1 MSDYFNWSLVGKYLP
16 KLIAVL
22 PVTLAI
28 VGIATIVGLILGS
41 LIAFIRIEKVAV
53 LSQICAIFVSFVRGT
68 PILVQLYIVYYG
80 VPILLKSLF
89 SLDISQW
96 NKVFFIY
103 IAYGLNTA
111 AFQSETIRA
120 SIESIP
126 RHQFDACAACGLT
139 KAQTYGKVIMPQMI
153 RIAMPSFGTTT
164 IALLQ
169 DTSLAFTIGV
179 VDVVGRAKALGA
191 YTFHTMEAYTGAALL
206 FIVLSF
212 ILERIFAAIEA
223 QMSFTAKHTITLPKL
238 RMPQLIR
245 FKSKASVPA
254 IAQPVPATARVVAH
268 GESR

>member
-22 PVTLAI
+22 PVTLEI
-28 VGIATIVGLILGS
+28 VGIATIAGLILGC
-41 LIAFIRIEKVAV
+41 LIAFVRIEKTVV
-53 LSQICAIFVSFVRGT
+53 LSQICAVFVSFVRGT

-89 SLDISQW
+89 ALDISQW
-96 NKVFFIY
+96 NKVIFIY

-111 AFQSETIRA
+111 AFQSETIKA

-126 RHQFDACAACGLT
+126 QHQFDACAACGLT
-139 KAQTYGKVIMPQMI
+139 KAQTYVKVIMPQMI

-191 YTFHTMEAYTGAALL
+191 YTFHTMEAYMGAAIL

-212 ILERIFAAIEA
+212 ILERIFATIEV
-223 QMSFTAKHTITLPKL
+223 QMSFTAKHSVALPKL
-238 RMPQLIR
+238 RVPQLIR
-245 FKSKASVPA
+245 YKRKSTVGI
-254 IAQPVPATARVVAH
+254 IAKPVPVAAKVAVPS
-268 GESR
+268 ESK

>member
-1 MSDYFNWSLVGKYLP
+1 
-16 KLIAVL
+16 
-22 PVTLAI
+22 
-28 VGIATIVGLILGS
+28 
-41 LIAFIRIEKVAV
+41 
-53 LSQICAIFVSFVRGT
+53 
-68 PILVQLYIVYYG
+68 
-80 VPILLKSLF
+80 
-89 SLDISQW
+89 
-96 NKVFFIY
+96 
-103 IAYGLNTA
+103 
-111 AFQSETIRA
+111 
-120 SIESIP
+120 
-126 RHQFDACAACGLT
+126 
-139 KAQTYGKVIMPQMI
+139 MPQMI

-254 IAQPVPATARVVAH
+254 IAQPVPATASVVVH